1 VIKKV
6 NRLEVLRNRSGEKYL
21 RFNPL
26 SMNKLWQAAK
36 NYRDGCKK
44 ARVTETNGDID
55 ILRQRLFEAV
65 DEAESN

>member
-1 VIKKV
+1 
-6 NRLEVLRNRSGEKYL
+6 
-21 RFNPL
+21 
-26 SMNKLWQAAK
+26 MNKLWQAAK